1 MAHIALYRTWR
12 PQSFEDFVGQMH
24 IIRTLQNALKENK
37 LSHAYLFSGPRGTG
51 KTTAAKILAKAINC
65 ERDTVGEPC
74 NECATCKRIT
84 EGSIMD
90 VIEMD
95 AASNRGVDE
104 IRDLREMVKF
114 SPTEVR
120 KKVYIIDEAH
130 MLTPEAFNALLKTLE
145 EPPDHVIFI
154 LATTEPYKLPA
165 TILSRCQ
172 RFDFRRLSVDEQ
184 VERLAY
190 ICGQEG
196 IQADDEALQV
206 IARMSE
212 GGMRDALSLLDQ
224 VAAFSDKII
233 TYDHVISITG
243 GISSEQFGELASIIQ
258 KRDVGSALE
267 WINRYMYDGKSAGKA
282 IENLIFYFR
291 DLLCIQLVPKSD
303 VTTGRILDPSKF
315 ESIARLFTREDLFTM
330 IDVLNRYGTEM
341 KYSLQ
346 PQMLFEVA
354 VMKLCTH
361 GVEPSKVRIDT
372 VDHAGASQVEIVELR
387 HKLTSLEDQL
397 SRLLQQGGAATST
410 SSITNTKLTRPT
422 LNASNKSPSPDR
434 MKKGLRADAY
444 VKGKESE
451 HFRQAA
457 SKWPQVLAKVREAK
471 VTVHAWLIDGEPV
484 SFAQD
489 TLLVVFKSVMHRDT
503 TEKVENKQIIEQA
516 MRQVFGHPIKLETIM
531 LKEWQEVSNVRL
543 VESDVLELV
552 PEEQPEEKQPEWVDE
567 AIRLFGQELVQ
578 IKNN

>member
-51 KTTAAKILAKAINC
+51 KTTVAKILAKAINC
-65 ERDTVGEPC
+65 ERGLVEQPC
-74 NECATCKRIT
+74 NECDTCKRIT

-95 AASNRGVDE
+95 AASNRGIDE
-104 IRDLREMVKF
+104 IRDLRDMVKF
-114 SPTEVR
+114 APTEVR
-120 KKVYIIDEAH
+120 KKVYIIDEVH
-130 MLTPEAFNALLKTLE
+130 MLTTEAFNALLKTLE
-145 EPPDHVIFI
+145 EPPDHVIFM
-154 LATTEPYKLPA
+154 LATTEPHKLPA

-184 VERLAY
+184 VGRLAY

-224 VAAFSDKII
+224 VAAFSDKRI

-243 GISSEQFGELASIIQ
+243 GISSEQFGELAAIIQ
-258 KRDVGSALE
+258 KRDVGAALD
-267 WINRYMYDGKSAGKA
+267 WINRYMHDGKSADKA

-315 ESIARLFTREDLFTM
+315 ESMARLFTRDDLFAM

-346 PQMLFEVA
+346 PQMMFEVA

-361 GVEPSKVRIDT
+361 GVEPSKVSGSDY
-372 VDHAGASQVEIVELR
+372 VGASQAEIVELR
-387 HKLTSLEDQL
+387 HKLTALEDQL
-397 SRLLQQGGAATST
+397 SRMLQQGGAGTPT
-410 SSITNTKLTRPT
+410 SSKANASPTRPILHT
-422 LNASNKSPSPDR
+422 PNKSPSSDR

-444 VKGKESE
+444 IQGKESE

-471 VTVHAWLIDGEPV
+471 ITVHAWLIDGEPV

-503 TEKVENKQIIEQA
+503 TEKAENKKIIEQV
-516 MRQVFGHPIKLETIM
+516 MQRVFGHSIKLETIM
-531 LKEWQEVSNVRL
+531 LKEWQDANRVQAAEG
-543 VESDVLELV
+543 DVLELV
-552 PEEQPEEKQPEWVDE
+552 PEEPMEAKQPEWIDE